1 MGGKAFVVLAQKELR
16 DAFRNRWFIADALA
30 LLILSLALSLLVSL
44 TGAASPVSG
53 FGRTAA
59 SLVNLMLLLV
69 PLMGITLGALAIAGD
84 RERGALE
91 FWLTQPVSTATF
103 FLAKALGMGAAL
115 AAAVLVGFGASSV
128 VLLLVGATDP
138 FAFLALAGLTVL
150 LAWASLALGLLLS
163 SHCART
169 STAVS
174 LDLGAWLL
182 LVLLGD
188 LGLMGTALA
197 VRLPQLGSW
206 PSRWATRWRPIV
218 SPHCACSLAPW
229 SCSDRPGSMLTS
241 ASGPVSGSCCQRRSF
256 SGSPQAAVSRTS
268 FCAGRCRDDPS
279 AVSHGALG
287 KPLGRSMLASESA
300 HPTGDPPRARSLQ
313 RVRDDHLRAAFCG
326 CCRDGER
333 RYDALRRHRL
343 PARVSTEAFPR
354 MGSHLGA

>member
-163 SHCART
+163 SRCART

-174 LDLGAWLL
+174 LGLGAWLL

-197 VRLPQLGSW
+197 VRLPPAWLLAIALGNPVENYRIAALRLLAGTLELLGPAGLYADERFGASLW
-206 PSRWATRWRPIV
+206 ILLPATLLLWIAAGIGFAYIV
-218 SPHCACSLAPW
+218 L
-229 SCSDRPGSMLTS
+229 
-241 ASGPVSGSCCQRRSF
+241 RRE
-256 SGSPQAAVSRTS
+256 VSR
-268 FCAGRCRDDPS
+268 
-279 AVSHGALG
+279 
-287 KPLGRSMLASESA
+287 
-300 HPTGDPPRARSLQ
+300 
-313 RVRDDHLRAAFCG
+313 
-326 CCRDGER
+326 
-333 RYDALRRHRL
+333 
-343 PARVSTEAFPR
+343 
-354 MGSHLGA
+354 